1 MSHIAVIGLGIMGSG
16 MARNLLKGG
25 HTVTVYN
32 RTRARAEELVSDGAA
47 VAESPRAA
55 AQNADVILSM
65 ISDDHASRAVWL
77 GKNGALEAAKPN
89 ALLIESAT
97 LSPAWVRE
105 LGKLAAAHGCLF
117 LDAPVTGSKPQAANG
132 ELGFFVGGDAETL
145 ERARPYL
152 ELMGNSIHH
161 LGPTG
166 SGAMYKL
173 INNLIGGVEQTVLV
187 EAIALAEASGLDMKQ
202 VVAMLSDSPVAPVL
216 FKRKLPQLMARNY
229 QAAFSLRLMHKDL
242 TYVLS
247 EAADRNIP
255 LPTVSAAREI
265 MRIAI
270 AQGMGE
276 QDVMALRELFQPA
289 KE

>member
-1 MSHIAVIGLGIMGSG
+1 MSNIAVLGLGIMGSG
-16 MARNLLKGG
+16 MARNLFKGG
-25 HTVTVYN
+25 HAVTVYN
-32 RTRARAEELVSDGAA
+32 RTRARAEELEPDGAR
-47 VAESPRAA
+47 VADSPREA
-55 AQNADVILSM
+55 AQDADVILSM
-65 ISDDHASRAVWL
+65 VSDDTASRAVWL
-77 GKNGALEAAKPN
+77 GESGALDAAKPN

-97 LSPAWVRE
+97 LTPAWVRE
-105 LGKLAAAHGCLF
+105 LGKLAAARGCSF

-132 ELGFFVGGDAETL
+132 ELIFFVGGDAETL

-152 ELMGNSIHH
+152 DLMGSYSHH

-187 EAIALAEASGLDMKQ
+187 EAITLAEASGLDMNQ
-202 VVAMLSDSPVAPVL
+202 VAAILSDSPVAPLL
-216 FKRKLPQLMARNY
+216 FKRKLPQLLARDY

-242 TYVLS
+242 TYALA

-255 LPTVSAAREI
+255 LPTVSAAREM
-265 MRIAI
+265 MRVAI

-276 QDVMALRELFQPA
+276 QDVMVLRELFQPA
-289 KE
+289 TE